1 MELPGLSLILKVLS
15 FLFASWL
22 LVHLLAIFGWFL
34 VVAYPVWWLLFPE
47 QIICFGC
54 RFRKD
59 GEICPFCRQSVNRAE
74 KSAPRNLTS
83 AILNGGLVSLLALF
97 SLGFVGAESQILK
110 VLGFPPTAK
119 TVSFLIPTKGQY
131 RLGEVFPLK
140 IEIAGV
146 KTAINAVQADLGFDP
161 KILEVVEISTQDSFA
176 SLFIQK
182 EVNNEVGF
190 ARLTGGVPNP
200 GFTQPSGVFETAFFR
215 GKSPGAVKVEFLPSS
230 LVLANDG
237 RGTNVLKELAA
248 ASYLILPEE
257 ISPEESRQQESYLQ
271 TRVLGE
277 QTPGTSSEGATQ
289 LKFYGE
295 SGVLGTQMGE
305 AASLKDSSP
314 PGVNVIEVFLNILEK
329 IDRLILDLW
338 PRIYHLFVK

>member
-1 MELPGLSLILKVLS
+1 MELPGLFLILKIFS

-22 LVHLLAIFGWFL
+22 LVHLLAVFGLFL
-34 VVAYPVWWLLFPE
+34 VVAYPVWWLLMPG
-47 QIICFGC
+47 QTVCFGC
-54 RFRKD
+54 RFGKE
-59 GEICPFCRQSVNRAE
+59 GERCSFCRRQIDRTE
-74 KSAPRNLTS
+74 TTAPRSLSS

-97 SLGFVGAESQILK
+97 SLGFVVAEAQVLK

-140 IEIAGV
+140 IEIGGI

-161 KILEVVEISTQDSFA
+161 KILEVVDISTQDSFA
-176 SLFIQK
+176 NLFIQK

-257 ISPEESRQQESYLQ
+257 ISPEESKQQENYLQ

-277 QTPGTSSEGATQ
+277 QTTGKSSEGATQ
-289 LKFYGE
+289 LKFYEE
-295 SGVLGTQMGE
+295 SGVLGTQVGE
-305 AASLKDSSP
+305 AISLKASP
-314 PGVNVIEVFLNILEK
+314 RRVNVAEVLLAILEK
-329 IDRLILDLW
+329 IDRLIMDFW